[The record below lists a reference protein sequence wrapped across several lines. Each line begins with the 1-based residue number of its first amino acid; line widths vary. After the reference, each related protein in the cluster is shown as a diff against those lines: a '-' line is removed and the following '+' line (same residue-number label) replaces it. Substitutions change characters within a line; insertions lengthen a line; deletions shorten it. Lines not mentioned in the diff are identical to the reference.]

1 MVAEHIDT
9 ILAMITGAAGSYAFL
24 AKMKKEK
31 ASHDHDTYTARSNT
45 IVQHIEKL
53 QAMADR
59 VEELQREV
67 IEAKQKN
74 IMLQQQLNECT
85 STHKSK

>member
-1 MVAEHIDT
+1 MAEYIDMIVA
-9 ILAMITGAAGSYAFL
+9 LVSGAAGSYAFL
-24 AKMKKEK
+24 SKMKKDK
-31 ASHDHDTYTARSNT
+31 ANTDHDTYTARSNT

-67 IEAKQKN
+67 IETKQAN
-74 IMLQQQLNECT
+74 IMLQQKLDECT
-85 STHKSK
+85 STKPGK